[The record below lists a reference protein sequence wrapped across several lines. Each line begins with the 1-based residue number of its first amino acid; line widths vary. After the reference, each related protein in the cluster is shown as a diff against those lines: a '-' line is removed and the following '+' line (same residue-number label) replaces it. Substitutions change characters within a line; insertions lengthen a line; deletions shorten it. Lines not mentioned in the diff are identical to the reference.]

1 MSETNGIKVGLI
13 VTSASHFPVNK
24 AEESMDK
31 IANVF
36 PLPKKNLVG
45 PYLIITLE
53 DAERAIKRFKAEV
66 IDALVIV
73 EGAFTWDNIPA
84 LIVQELGN
92 LPLVMWALPEPP
104 MMEGGELST
113 NSLCGAIMNCAA
125 LKKLGRKFKFVYG
138 APKDEKVLNSLK
150 HYFKGV
156 SVVKKLHHSKYC
168 LVGYR
173 PTGFYN
179 STFDELSVRR
189 LFGIETIHLSLVDLL
204 EYALNISDEK
214 VKEEVDKIKKK
225 WKIGEATQKDLYNS
239 VKFYKFLLDFSHKN
253 KIDCYGIKCWPEFF
267 KRGLSVCFV
276 LSWLINEGIM
286 AGCEAD
292 FDGTITMLLE
302 YYLSGKT
309 PWLAD
314 LVNINKKKNT
324 AIFWHCGSAPSSLA
338 YDKSEIIIQKQ
349 FRGSAR
355 GASIE
360 FPLKTGRVT
369 VARLGITQ
377 GKYRMFITTGEAL
390 PTKMILRGNPSI
402 VKMDVSVERLLE
414 VIIENG
420 VEHHF
425 AIVYGDHKDDLIGVS
440 ELLNIKTITVE

>member
-1 MSETNGIKVGLI
+1 MSETNEIKVGLI
-13 VTSASHFPVNK
+13 VTSASHFPVDK
-24 AEESMDK
+24 AKEGMDK
-31 IANVF
+31 IASIF
-36 PLPKKNLVG
+36 PLPEKNLVG
-45 PYLIITLE
+45 PYLVITLE
-53 DAERAIKRFKAEV
+53 DAEKTVKRFKVED

-92 LPLVMWALPEPP
+92 LPLMMWALPEPP

-125 LKKLGRKFKFVYG
+125 LKKLGRNFKFVYG
-138 APKDEKVLNSLK
+138 APKDGKVINSLK
-150 HYFKGV
+150 RYFKGI

-179 STFDELSVRR
+179 SAFDELSVRR

-239 VKFYKFLLDFSHKN
+239 AKFYKFLLDFSHKN
-253 KIDCYGIKCWPEFF
+253 RIDCYGIKCWPEFF

-302 YYLSGKT
+302 YYLTGET

-314 LVNINKKKNT
+314 LVHINEKNNT
-324 AIFWHCGSAPSSLA
+324 AIFWHCGSASSSLA

-414 VIIENG
+414 VIVENG

>member
-1 MSETNGIKVGLI
+1 MSGTNGIKVGLI

-36 PLPKKNLVG
+36 PLQKKNLVG

-150 HYFKGV
+150 RYFKGV

-189 LFGIETIHLSLVDLL
+189 LFGIETIHLSLVDVL
-204 EYALNISDEK
+204 EYALSISDEK
-214 VKEEVDKIKKK
+214 VKEEVDKIEKK

-267 KRGLSVCFV
+267 KRSLSICFV
-276 LSWLINEGIM
+276 ISRLINEGIM
-286 AGCEAD
+286 TGCEAD

-302 YYLSGKT
+302 YYLTGET

-314 LVNINKKKNT
+314 LVHINEKNNT
-324 AIFWHCGSAPSSLA
+324 AIFWHCGSASSSLA

-349 FRGSAR
+349 FRGSAH

-414 VIIENG
+414 VIVENG